1 MYTAK
6 YKEHCNL
13 LTGCDFLRTQ
23 TAKKSVSANNK
34 DKNIQRLTGDI

>member
-13 LTGCDFLRTQ
+13 LTGCDFLRAQ